1 MLTDIQLIQNTLKG
15 DQSAYG
21 QLVSKYQNYM
31 YTVCLKML
39 KSNADAQE
47 ATQDTF
53 IKAYKKLNNYK
64 EQSKFSSWLYKIA
77 YRTCLDTL
85 RKRKQTIDLDEVSYS
100 LADETTS
107 DYDYEQTEL
116 QQQLRAAISQL
127 NPKEAGLI
135 TMFYLE
141 ELSIKELA
149 ENTDMQLSN
158 VKVILFRARKKLAT
172 IINEQYKDLKI
183 YIN

>member
-1 MLTDIQLIQNTLKG
+1 MLTDTQLIQNTLKG

-39 KSNADAQE
+39 KSKTDAQE

-53 IKAYKKLNNYK
+53 IKAYRKLTDYK
-64 EQSKFSSWLYKIA
+64 DASKFSSWLYKIA
-77 YRTCLDTL
+77 YRTCLDVI
-85 RKRKQTIDLDEVSYS
+85 RKRKQTIDLDEINYS
-100 LADETTS
+100 LADETTA
-107 DYDYEQTEL
+107 DGNYERNEL
-116 QQQLRAAISQL
+116 QQQLRNAIDQL

-149 ENTDMQLSN
+149 ENSGMQLSN